1 MSALFPVVS
10 MVTALV
16 FGVVGV
22 LALVTGR
29 VVLPWLSSSV
39 RRPGI
44 WGAGALLSAGAVAT
58 ARIMPFEVNVPIMLG
73 GFVLIGLA
81 QVLGSRESRQA
92 E

>member
-1 MSALFPVVS
+1 
-10 MVTALV
+10 MVMALV
-16 FGVVGV
+16 LGVVGV

-39 RRPGI
+39 RRPGV
-44 WGAGALLSAGAVAT
+44 WGAGALLLAGAVGG
-58 ARIMPFEVNVPIMLG
+58 ARIMPFEVNVPLMLG
-73 GFVLIGLA
+73 GLVLMGLA